1 MFLVNETMVEWVNN
15 EIYKRGFDT
24 SLYYVRSYEEFE
36 WGWIVNIDNEL
47 PPLSIEYIN
56 YHLSG
61 TLYVHRNGFI
71 LGEWSIFDYVTHE
84 FVGAY
89 TKIEMFC
96 HIATTDDYYLW
107 TPEHDS
113 GSAKKLGSLLQ
124 QNMKKL

>member
-24 SLYYVRSYEEFE
+24 SLYYVRSYDEYE

-71 LGEWSIFDYVTHE
+71 LGEWSIFDYSVCGDFFSKYSE
-84 FVGAY
+84 E
-89 TKIEMFC
+89 EMFC
-96 HIATTDDYYLW
+96 HIATTDDWYNWKESNIYNSFKETEL
-107 TPEHDS
+107 
-113 GSAKKLGSLLQ
+113 
-124 QNMKKL
+124 